1 MLEIRCLVVA
11 LVMFAAIFDMN
22 EMNAAPK
29 PDINAVLRNHEREL
43 MSIPNVVGVYVGVIE
58 PSNKPCLKVM
68 VTHQWSKSDP
78 PIPSSLEGYPVII
91 EVTGEIRPLRSR

>member
-11 LVMFAAIFDMN
+11 LAMFAPTPGMN
-22 EMNAAPK
+22 EMNASPK
-29 PDINAVLRNHEREL
+29 PDINAVLRNHEWEL

-68 VTHQWSKSDP
+68 VTHEWSKSDP
-78 PIPSSLEGYPVII
+78 PIPSSLEGYPVVI
-91 EVTGEIRPLRSR
+91 EVTGKIRPLRDR